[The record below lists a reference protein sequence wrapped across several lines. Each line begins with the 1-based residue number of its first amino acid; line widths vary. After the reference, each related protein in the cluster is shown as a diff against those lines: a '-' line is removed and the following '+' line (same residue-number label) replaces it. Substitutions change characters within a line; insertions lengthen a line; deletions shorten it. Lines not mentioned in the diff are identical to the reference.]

1 MCTINQSYILVII
14 LNIMKITL
22 NNIYKNYNDKVVLN
36 NLSLELNPAKRYAI
50 VGANGVGKSSLLR
63 IISGID
69 SNYIGQVLY
78 GNKDIKNFDFK
89 EKAKIISYM
98 KQNQSGDLY
107 YTVYELLLNSRY
119 VYTGLFSKYKQ
130 SDYSAIKHAMEITN
144 ITNLS
149 DLRIDELSGGQ
160 IQRVWLAFAIA
171 QQSKWLMVDE
181 PSSFLDIKYQKEMME
196 VFKKIENTGIISVM
210 HDINFASL
218 YFDEIIAIKDGE
230 VVYKDDAKK
239 FITKANIKKVFSV
252 DADIIT
258 HPTLKQKICMFY

>member
-1 MCTINQSYILVII
+1 MKII
-14 LNIMKITL
+14 LKDIC
-22 NNIYKNYNDKVVLN
+22 KNYHDKFILN
-36 NLSLELNPAKRYAI
+36 NLSFELDSTKLYAI
-50 VGANGVGKSSLLR
+50 VGANGVGKSSLLS
-63 IISGID
+63 IISGMD
-69 SNYIGQVLY
+69 NNYTGQVLY
-78 GNKDIKNFDFK
+78 DNKNIKNLDFK

-119 VYTGLFSKYKQ
+119 VYTGLFNKYKQ
-130 SDYSAIKHAMEITN
+130 SDYSAIKYAMEITN

-149 DLRIDELSGGQ
+149 DLQIDELSGGQ

-196 VFKKIENTGIISVM
+196 VLIKIEGTGIISVM

-218 YFDEIIAIKDGE
+218 YFDEIIALKDGE

-239 FITKANIKKVFSV
+239 FITKSNIKKVFSIDV
-252 DADIIT
+252 DIIN
-258 HPTLKQKICMFY
+258 HPTLKQKICLFY